1 MKKTAVVVCPGRG
14 TYNKAEL
21 GSIYRLHG
29 EKLALIQQFDQ
40 VRSQL
45 ELASISELD
54 QQTHYS
60 SRLHQKA
67 ENAAGLIFAA
77 GVLDYQ
83 SIDQDNYD
91 IVAITGNSMGWY
103 TALCC
108 GGSWQ
113 PEAAM
118 QHVIHMARLTAT
130 AAGAQCIYP
139 VVNDNWQPDAARLA
153 AVKAVLAAYPD
164 ELFESIQFG
173 GYAVLAGTETAVK
186 AAMQQLPKVDERF
199 PLLLPGHAGF
209 HSPLMHDAAQQALLD
224 IPAQAFDR
232 PERPLIDGCGHIW
245 QPFATEAAA
254 LQRYTLDRQ
263 VQGHYHFSLALEV
276 ALKEY
281 VPDHLILLGPGSGLG
296 GAVAQTL
303 IRINWRGLA
312 SKHDFMQQQAS
323 SQPLV
328 LSMAIPEQRALVMPS

>member
-14 TYNKAEL
+14 TYNKPEL
-21 GSIYRLHG
+21 GYINRLHSD
-29 EKLALIQQFDQ
+29 KTALRQQFDQ
-40 VRSQL
+40 ARAEL
-45 ELASISELD
+45 GLASISELD
-54 QQTHYS
+54 QQPHYS
-60 SRLHQKA
+60 SRLHQQA

-83 SIDQDNYD
+83 SIDLDSYD

-108 GGSWQ
+108 AGSWQ

-118 QHVIHMARLTAT
+118 RHVSHMASLTAT

-139 VVNDNWQPDAARLA
+139 LVNADWQPDAAKQHAVQGLLA
-153 AVKAVLAAYPD
+153 QYPG

-173 GYAVLAGTETAVK
+173 GYIVLAGTEAAVQAAVK
-186 AAMQQLPKVDERF
+186 QLPKVDDRF
-199 PLLLPGHAGF
+199 PMVLPGHAGF
-209 HSPLMHDAAQQALLD
+209 HSPLMQSAAEQALLG
-224 IPAQAFDR
+224 ISPQAFGR
-232 PERPLIDGCGHIW
+232 PELPLIDGCGHIW

-263 VQGHYHFSLALEV
+263 VQGHYHFSQALEV
-276 ALKEY
+276 AVKEF

-303 IRINWRGLA
+303 IRLNWQGLT

-328 LSMAIPEQRALVMPS
+328 LSMGIAEQRALLMR